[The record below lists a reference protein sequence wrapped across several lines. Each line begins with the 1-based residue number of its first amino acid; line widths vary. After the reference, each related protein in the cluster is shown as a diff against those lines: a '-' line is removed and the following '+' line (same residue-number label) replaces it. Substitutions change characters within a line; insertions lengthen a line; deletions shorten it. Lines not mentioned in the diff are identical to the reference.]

1 MKADPGYFGPD
12 SMMWKVNK
20 EITVLFGGARAL
32 LMHAAHPL
40 IAAGARQTSF
50 YQRDPWKRL
59 IRTLSLQN
67 SVTFGT
73 KEEADESA
81 HRINKLHEV
90 IKGTDEVSGGYYD
103 ALDHEQ
109 LLWVHACL
117 QISSI
122 YFYEKTVKK
131 LTTEEKDLYHK
142 ENTVAAEMVLVD
154 PKQMPTTHEGLKQWV
169 IEKSK
174 EKPFDKVLFGLGIR
188 FVGETVAKKLAKR
201 FGSIDSLKKASLEEL
216 IQTEDIGERI
226 AKSLVAYFSDPK
238 NQDLLSQLQI
248 FGLQLELKLTTL
260 ALHSQFS
267 GKRFVVSGVFE
278 SFSREDLK
286 KEIEDLGGII
296 ASSISSKTDYLVAGE
311 GIGPSKKAKAEQ
323 LGIPLLNELEYMQLK
338 Q

>member
-1 MKADPGYFGPD
+1 MEADPGYFGPS

-90 IKGTDEVSGGYYD
+90 IKGKDSVTGNIYD

-131 LTTEEKDLYHK
+131 LSDDEKNQYHL
-142 ENTVAAEMVLVD
+142 ENTKAAELVLINTKEM
-154 PKQMPTTHEGLKQWV
+154 PKSHDELKVWV
-169 IEKSK
+169 KEKSR
-174 EKPFDKVLFGLGIR
+174 ENNYLIYTD
-188 FVGETVAKKLAKR
+188 VAKDVQEIIAGGPVPTHIKPIWPFIAFTAFNTLPREFK
-201 FGSIDSLKKASLEEL
+201 
-216 IQTEDIGERI
+216 DIYGIKES
-226 AKSLVAYFSDPK
+226 KYK
-238 NQDLLSQLQI
+238 NLLLSFNLAFLKYSRPFLPPFFRLIAPARWAKQRLTKNP
-248 FGLQLELKLTTL
+248 GL
-260 ALHSQFS
+260 
-267 GKRFVVSGVFE
+267 RFK
-278 SFSREDLK
+278 D
-286 KEIEDLGGII
+286 
-296 ASSISSKTDYLVAGE
+296 
-311 GIGPSKKAKAEQ
+311 KAN
-323 LGIPLLNELEYMQLK
+323 I
-338 Q
+338 

>member
-1 MKADPGYFGPD
+1 MRGDPGYFGPQ

-90 IKGTDEVSGGYYD
+90 IKGDDEITGGYYD

-131 LTTEEKDLYHK
+131 LTESEKNQYHEE
-142 ENTVAAEMVLVD
+142 NSIAAEMVLVD
-154 PKQMPTTHEGLKQWV
+154 RKIMPKTHEELKDWV
-169 IEKSK
+169 IEKSR
-174 EKPFDKVLFGLGIR
+174 EK
-188 FVGETVAKKLAKR
+188 
-201 FGSIDSLKKASLEEL
+201 
-216 IQTEDIGERI
+216 
-226 AKSLVAYFSDPK
+226 
-238 NQDLLSQLQI
+238 
-248 FGLQLELKLTTL
+248 
-260 ALHSQFS
+260 
-267 GKRFVVSGVFE
+267 
-278 SFSREDLK
+278 
-286 KEIEDLGGII
+286 
-296 ASSISSKTDYLVAGE
+296 DYLVLTDVAIDVADIISGGPVPRHIKPIWPFIAFTAFNTLPPE
-311 GIGPSKKAKAEQ
+311 FKNIYGIKETKFKTA
-323 LGIPLLNELEYMQLK
+323 LLNFNLYLLK
-338 Q
+338 YTRPFLPPFFRLIAPARWAKQRLTRNPNLSFKDKSKL

>member
-1 MKADPGYFGPD
+1 MNGDPGYFGPT

-73 KEEADESA
+73 RSEANESA
-81 HRINKLHEV
+81 NRINKLHEV
-90 IKGTDEVSGGYYD
+90 IKGEDPVSGGYYD

-131 LTTEEKDLYHK
+131 LSTDEKNQYHI
-142 ENTVAAEMVLVD
+142 ENMTSAELVLVD
-154 PKQMPTTHEGLKQWV
+154 VKKMPQTHEELKNWV
-169 IEKSK
+169 IKKSK
-174 EKPFDKVLFGLGIR
+174 EKNYLLYTD
-188 FVGETVAKKLAKR
+188 VAKDVEEIIAGGPVPTHIKPIWPFIAFTAFNTLPKEFKILYGVKETKLRKL
-201 FGSIDSLKKASLEEL
+201 ILE
-216 IQTEDIGERI
+216 
-226 AKSLVAYFSDPK
+226 F
-238 NQDLLSQLQI
+238 N
-248 FGLQLELKLTTL
+248 LKL
-260 ALHSQFS
+260 
-267 GKRFVVSGVFE
+267 
-278 SFSREDLK
+278 LK
-286 KEIEDLGGII
+286 YTRPFLPPFFRLI
-296 ASSISSKTDYLVAGE
+296 APARWAKQRIVKNPNLKFKD
-311 GIGPSKKAKAEQ
+311 KA
-323 LGIPLLNELEYMQLK
+323 NF
-338 Q
+338 

>member
-1 MKADPGYFGPD
+1 MIFHNFDKLFSMKADPGYFGPN

-73 KEEADESA
+73 KTEADESA

-90 IKGTDEVSGGYYD
+90 IKGEDVVTKKIYD

-131 LTTEEKDLYHK
+131 LSELEKNQYHK
-142 ENTVAAEMVLVD
+142 ENMLAAKLVLID
-154 PKQMPTTHEGLKQWV
+154 ENNMPQSHNELKQWV
-169 IEKSK
+169 IDKSR
-174 EKPFDKVLFGLGIR
+174 EEGYLIYTD
-188 FVGETVAKKLAKR
+188 VAK
-201 FGSIDSLKKASLEEL
+201 D
-216 IQTEDIGERI
+216 
-226 AKSLVAYFSDPK
+226 V
-238 NQDLLSQLQI
+238 QD
-248 FGLQLELKLTTL
+248 
-260 ALHSQFS
+260 
-267 GKRFVVSGVFE
+267 
-278 SFSREDLK
+278 
-286 KEIEDLGGII
+286 II
-296 ASSISSKTDYLVAGE
+296 AGGPVPKHIKPIWPFIAFTAFHTLPPEFKNLYNVKESKAVNFL
-311 GIGPSKKAKAEQ
+311 
-323 LGIPLLNELEYMQLK
+323 LGFNLLLLKYTRPLLPPFFRLIAPARWAK
-338 Q
+338 QRLTRKPNLQFKDKTKF

>member
-1 MKADPGYFGPD
+1 MLGDPGYFGPQ

-73 KEEADESA
+73 IEEADESA
-81 HRINKLHEV
+81 NRINKLHEV
-90 IKGTDEVSGGYYD
+90 IKGEDSITGGYYD

-131 LTTEEKDLYHK
+131 LTEDEKNQYHK
-142 ENTVAAEMVLVD
+142 ENTVAAKLVLVD
-154 PKQMPTTHEGLKQWV
+154 TSKMPQTHEELKAWV

-174 EKPFDKVLFGLGIR
+174 QK
-188 FVGETVAKKLAKR
+188 
-201 FGSIDSLKKASLEEL
+201 
-216 IQTEDIGERI
+216 
-226 AKSLVAYFSDPK
+226 
-238 NQDLLSQLQI
+238 
-248 FGLQLELKLTTL
+248 
-260 ALHSQFS
+260 
-267 GKRFVVSGVFE
+267 
-278 SFSREDLK
+278 
-286 KEIEDLGGII
+286 
-296 ASSISSKTDYLVAGE
+296 DYLVKTDVADDVYNIIGGGPVPIHIKPIWPFIAFTAFNTLPKE
-311 GIGPSKKAKAEQ
+311 FKSIYGIKESKVINFFVGFNLLLLKTTLPFLPPFFRLIAPARWAKQ
-323 LGIPLLNELEYMQLK
+323 RITKNPQLK
-338 Q
+338 FKDKSRI

>member
-1 MKADPGYFGPD
+1 MQGDPGYFGPQ

-73 KEEADESA
+73 KSEADESA

-90 IKGTDEVSGGYYD
+90 IKGDDPVSGGYYD

-122 YFYEKTVKK
+122 YFYEKTVKH
-131 LTTEEKDLYHK
+131 LSTDEKNQYHI
-142 ENTVAAEMVLVD
+142 ENMKSAELVLININ
-154 PKQMPTTHEGLKQWV
+154 KMPQTHEELKQWV

-174 EKPFDKVLFGLGIR
+174 EKDYLLY
-188 FVGETVAKKLAKR
+188 TDVAK
-201 FGSIDSLKKASLEEL
+201 DVEE
-216 IQTEDIGERI
+216 II
-226 AKSLVAYFSDPK
+226 AGGPVPTHIKPIWPFIAFTAFNTLPIEFK
-238 NQDLLSQLQI
+238 NLYGVKETKFKMILLN
-248 FGLQLELKLTTL
+248 FNLKL
-260 ALHSQFS
+260 
-267 GKRFVVSGVFE
+267 
-278 SFSREDLK
+278 LK
-286 KEIEDLGGII
+286 YTRPFLPPFFRLI
-296 ASSISSKTDYLVAGE
+296 APARWAKQRIVKNPNLKFKD
-311 GIGPSKKAKAEQ
+311 KADF
-323 LGIPLLNELEYMQLK
+323 
-338 Q
+338 

>member
-1 MKADPGYFGPD
+1 MIGDPGYFGPQ
-12 SMMWKVNK
+12 SMMWKINK

-73 KEEADESA
+73 KQEADDSA

-90 IKGTDEVSGGYYD
+90 IKGKDSVSGGIYD

-131 LTTEEKDLYHK
+131 LSVEEKNRYHK
-142 ENTVAAEMVLVD
+142 ENMIAAGLVLVD
-154 PKQMPTTHEGLKQWV
+154 TNEMPQTHDDLKDWV
-169 IEKSK
+169 TAKSREKNYLIITDVAEDVKDIIAGGPVPRHIKPIWPFIAFTAFQTLPQEFKEIYGIKTSKFKRLIVNINLGMLRYTRPFLPPFFRLIAPARWANQRIKRKPDLSFKEKSK
-174 EKPFDKVLFGLGIR
+174 F
-188 FVGETVAKKLAKR
+188 
-201 FGSIDSLKKASLEEL
+201 
-216 IQTEDIGERI
+216 
-226 AKSLVAYFSDPK
+226 
-238 NQDLLSQLQI
+238 
-248 FGLQLELKLTTL
+248 
-260 ALHSQFS
+260 
-267 GKRFVVSGVFE
+267 
-278 SFSREDLK
+278 
-286 KEIEDLGGII
+286 
-296 ASSISSKTDYLVAGE
+296 
-311 GIGPSKKAKAEQ
+311 
-323 LGIPLLNELEYMQLK
+323 M
-338 Q
+338 

>member
-1 MKADPGYFGPD
+1 MKSDPGYFGPQ

-59 IRTLSLQN
+59 ISTLSLQN

-73 KEEADESA
+73 KNEADESA

-90 IKGTDEVSGGYYD
+90 IKGKDEVSGGTYD

-131 LTTEEKDLYHK
+131 LSDEDKNQYHL
-142 ENTVAAEMVLVD
+142 ENMIAAEMVLVD
-154 PKQMPTTHEGLKQWV
+154 KNQMPKTHEGLKQWV
-169 IEKSK
+169 IDKSK
-174 EKPFDKVLFGLGIR
+174 EKDYLMH
-188 FVGETVAKKLAKR
+188 TDVAK
-201 FGSIDSLKKASLEEL
+201 D
-216 IQTEDIGERI
+216 
-226 AKSLVAYFSDPK
+226 V
-238 NQDLLSQLQI
+238 QD
-248 FGLQLELKLTTL
+248 
-260 ALHSQFS
+260 
-267 GKRFVVSGVFE
+267 
-278 SFSREDLK
+278 
-286 KEIEDLGGII
+286 II
-296 ASSISSKTDYLVAGE
+296 AGGPVPTHIKPIWPFIAFTAFHTLPKEFKDLYNIKTT
-311 GIGPSKKAKAEQ
+311 
-323 LGIPLLNELEYMQLK
+323 PLKRYILSFNLLFLK
-338 Q
+338 FTRPFLPPFFRLIAPARWAQQRITKSPNLKFQDKIKI

>member
-1 MKADPGYFGPD
+1 MKADPGYFGPN

-73 KEEADESA
+73 RSEADESA

-90 IKGTDEVSGGYYD
+90 IKGEDIVTKKIYD

-131 LTTEEKDLYHK
+131 LSDSEKNQYHK
-142 ENTVAAEMVLVD
+142 ENMLAAKLVLID
-154 PKQMPTTHEGLKQWV
+154 ENKMPQTHDQLKKWV
-169 IEKSK
+169 IEKSR
-174 EKPFDKVLFGLGIR
+174 ENGYLIYTD
-188 FVGETVAKKLAKR
+188 VAKDVQE
-201 FGSIDSLKKASLEEL
+201 I
-216 IQTEDIGERI
+216 I
-226 AKSLVAYFSDPK
+226 AGGPVPKHIKPIWPFIAFTAFHTLPPEFKSLYNVK
-238 NQDLLSQLQI
+238 NSKAKNFLLSFNLLLLKYTRPLLPPFFRLIAPARWARQRLTKKPNLQ
-248 FGLQLELKLTTL
+248 FK
-260 ALHSQFS
+260 
-267 GKRFVVSGVFE
+267 
-278 SFSREDLK
+278 D
-286 KEIEDLGGII
+286 
-296 ASSISSKTDYLVAGE
+296 
-311 GIGPSKKAKAEQ
+311 KAKF
-323 LGIPLLNELEYMQLK
+323 
-338 Q
+338 

>member
-67 SVTFGT
+67 SVTFGS
-73 KEEADESA
+73 KNEADESA

-90 IKGTDEVSGGYYD
+90 IKGNDEVTGDVYD

-131 LTTEEKDLYHK
+131 LSVEEKNKYHK
-142 ENTVAAEMVLVD
+142 ENMVAAGLVLIDIDEM
-154 PKQMPTTHEGLKQWV
+154 PQTHEELKEWV
-169 IEKSK
+169 VNKSK
-174 EKPFDKVLFGLGIR
+174 TENYLIYTD
-188 FVGETVAKKLAKR
+188 VAK
-201 FGSIDSLKKASLEEL
+201 DVQE
-216 IQTEDIGERI
+216 
-226 AKSLVAYFSDPK
+226 
-238 NQDLLSQLQI
+238 
-248 FGLQLELKLTTL
+248 
-260 ALHSQFS
+260 
-267 GKRFVVSGVFE
+267 
-278 SFSREDLK
+278 
-286 KEIEDLGGII
+286 II
-296 ASSISSKTDYLVAGE
+296 AGGPVPRHIKPIWPFISFTAFNTLPKEFKELYGVNESRIKDVILKFNLNFLKFTRPFIPPFFRLIPPARWAKQRLKSKPNLLFKD
-311 GIGPSKKAKAEQ
+311 KAKF
-323 LGIPLLNELEYMQLK
+323 
-338 Q
+338 

>member
-1 MKADPGYFGPD
+1 MNGDPGYFGPQ

-73 KEEADESA
+73 KEEADDSA

-90 IKGTDEVSGGYYD
+90 INGEDEITGGYYD

-131 LTTEEKDLYHK
+131 LTDDEKNQYHEE
-142 ENTVAAEMVLVD
+142 NSIAAEMVLID
-154 PKQMPTTHEGLKQWV
+154 RKIMPKTHEDLKNWV

-174 EKPFDKVLFGLGIR
+174 EK
-188 FVGETVAKKLAKR
+188 
-201 FGSIDSLKKASLEEL
+201 
-216 IQTEDIGERI
+216 
-226 AKSLVAYFSDPK
+226 
-238 NQDLLSQLQI
+238 
-248 FGLQLELKLTTL
+248 
-260 ALHSQFS
+260 
-267 GKRFVVSGVFE
+267 
-278 SFSREDLK
+278 
-286 KEIEDLGGII
+286 
-296 ASSISSKTDYLVAGE
+296 DYLVLTDVAIDVAEIINGGPVPRHIKPIWPFIAFTAFYTLPPE
-311 GIGPSKKAKAEQ
+311 FKDIYGIKETKFKTA
-323 LGIPLLNELEYMQLK
+323 LLNFNLYLLK
-338 Q
+338 YSRPFLPPFFRLIAPARWAKQRLTRNPNLSFKDKSKLL

>member
-1 MKADPGYFGPD
+1 MRGDPGYFGPQ

-90 IKGTDEVSGGYYD
+90 IKGEDEITGGYYD

-131 LTTEEKDLYHK
+131 LTESEKNQYHEE
-142 ENTVAAEMVLVD
+142 NSIAAEMVLVD
-154 PKQMPTTHEGLKQWV
+154 RKIMPKTH
-169 IEKSK
+169 
-174 EKPFDKVLFGLGIR
+174 
-188 FVGETVAKKLAKR
+188 
-201 FGSIDSLKKASLEEL
+201 
-216 IQTEDIGERI
+216 
-226 AKSLVAYFSDPK
+226 
-238 NQDLLSQLQI
+238 
-248 FGLQLELKLTTL
+248 
-260 ALHSQFS
+260 
-267 GKRFVVSGVFE
+267 
-278 SFSREDLK
+278 EDLK
-286 KEIEDLGGII
+286 DWVIKKSRE
-296 ASSISSKTDYLVAGE
+296 KDYLVLTDVAIDVADIINGGPVPRHIKPIWPFIAFTAFNTLPSE
-311 GIGPSKKAKAEQ
+311 FKNIYGIKDTKFKTA
-323 LGIPLLNELEYMQLK
+323 LLNFNLYLLK
-338 Q
+338 YTRPFLPPFFRLIAPARWAKQRLTRNPNLSFKDKSKLL